1 MQTETKT
8 NFSGIINLL
17 TNFYK
22 NAKDEVP
29 EDKAKTI
36 FLNVIKDIYNNL
48 GTVREANEFFKMLRD
63 FDSIHKTDFLI
74 IMMCHVIT
82 Q

>member
-22 NAKDEVP
+22 NAKEEVA

-48 GTVREANEFFKMLRD
+48 ETVREANQFFKMLRD
-63 FDSIHKTDFLI
+63 FDYIHKTDLLI
-74 IMMCHVIT
+74 VIMCHVIT
-82 Q
+82 E